1 MKSSPVARIVT
12 AGVYFLSLSSAA
24 FCQTVPS
31 APVSPQIVA
40 LGSPTAF
47 SNAVISMIS
56 ADPITNAGG
65 SAYCGNSVWSGGR
78 VMASAIDGRSTQIP
92 PEPGEIAIVWD
103 NDTSPT
109 KICVYLSVDAVVGQR
124 LFFGQSSTGNA
135 TLSLRADA
143 PTQPGANVV
152 PFVKDLCS
160 GSTTGCAG
168 LPQAVFNSVNRAHF
182 NVALTELRPEDAQ
195 FAYTRAG
202 CYLDAT
208 SKTCLG
214 YTNDSVLS
222 SFDQTRFAKITAFS
236 ATGTD
241 PVSGLPVPAFQTI
254 TVGAEPIVVFYNTWD
269 TSIDGLGSL
278 LPKNANTHV
287 LAAIFSGLLGLNDH
301 LEGWLPQGASP
312 KPIHLHQREPVSAAF
327 NVFEWQVVRSRD
339 GNTDLSQESGFGPTP
354 TACFNP
360 PAGTPSDPATY
371 LPPSVVCANPM
382 NVDGDWN
389 VPRTRAVGHDDM
401 INAVSSPSI
410 PNGLGY
416 AFYSIGTFSRTP
428 GIRYL
433 TIDGVDPLYA
443 NPSGGTFPSCSGFVN
458 ATPSFGCTG
467 AVPGFANIAAG
478 NYRIWAVLRAITY
491 ASSQPPST
499 GPSVSGWL
507 QAAQDIAQSRVHDF
521 LPYQYC
527 ADSLCS
533 TTNLSLPVFRSH
545 YNVSNVFANNG
556 TSSGFVAANTPASAA
571 GLESG
576 GDMAGSVF
584 NRQADQDYF
593 ALTGNEFL
601 TWIE

>member
-1 MKSSPVARIVT
+1 MKSSSVT
-12 AGVYFLSLSSAA
+12 AGVALCVLFSGFSSAA
-24 FCQTVPS
+24 LCQTVQPQTT
-31 APVSPQIVA
+31 SPQIVA

-56 ADPITNAGG
+56 SDPITNPGG
-65 SAYCGNSVWSGGR
+65 VSYCGSSIWSGGR
-78 VMASAIDGRSTQIP
+78 VLASAVDGRSNQIP
-92 PEPGEIAIVWD
+92 PEPGEIAVVWD
-103 NDTSPT
+103 NDATPT
-109 KICVYLSVDAVVGQR
+109 RICVYFSVDAVVGQR
-124 LFFGQSSTGNA
+124 LFFGQSGNGNA
-135 TLSLRADA
+135 VLSLRADA
-143 PTQPGANVV
+143 PTQPGANLV

-168 LPQAVFNSVNRAHF
+168 LPQTVFNSVNGAHF

-208 SKTCLG
+208 AKTCLG
-214 YTNDSVLS
+214 YNNDSILS
-222 SFDQTRFAKITAFS
+222 SFDQSRLAKITAFS

-241 PVSGLPVPAFQTI
+241 PITGLPVPAFQTI
-254 TVGAEPIVVFYNTWD
+254 TIGAEPLVVFYNTWD

-278 LPKNANTHV
+278 LPQNANTHV
-287 LAAIFSGLLGLNDH
+287 LAGIFAGLLGLNQH
-301 LEGWLPQGASP
+301 LEGWLPPGAQA

-354 TACFNP
+354 AACFTP
-360 PAGTPSDPATY
+360 PAGTASDPATY

-382 NVDGDWN
+382 NVNGDWN
-389 VPRTRAVGHDDM
+389 VGRTRAVGHDDM
-401 INAVSSPSI
+401 INAVNSSSI

-416 AFYSIGTFSRTP
+416 AFYSLGTFS
-428 GIRYL
+428 GIPSLKYL
-433 TIDGVDPLYA
+433 TIDGVDPLYT
-443 NPSGGTFPSCSGFVN
+443 NPSGGSFPNCSGFVN
-458 ATPSFGCTG
+458 ST
-467 AVPGFANIAAG
+467 PGFSCSGAIPNFANVAGG

-491 ASSQPPST
+491 ASYQPPVT
-499 GPSVSGWL
+499 GPSVTGWL
-507 QAAQDIAQSRVHDF
+507 QTSQDIAQSTVHDF

-527 ADSLCS
+527 ADSGCS
-533 TTNLSLPVFRSH
+533 TTTLALPVFRSH

-556 TSSGFVAANTPASAA
+556 TAPGFVAANTPASAI
-571 GLESG
+571 GVESG

-584 NRQADQDYF
+584 NRQADLDYF